1 MLYFLCFFLFIA
13 PNAVLGEC
21 TTGLASKRTIES
33 PPSSIPVYGRQF
45 LFYSINFTCEM
56 QIYSW
61 IFAAEINKHPV
72 PSMTEI
78 INPELQIWRASTF
91 LPDLQLSRQ
100 STVGVSEDPELISG
114 SLYRYT
120 PNDLVTVMP
129 GDVLGI
135 RIAPMFGDPVTTFAP
150 LFIDVGTGNTAE
162 YYNIDFEL
170 SNEFIPTLEIAH
182 PAVIGNQYVPLVTVE
197 FGMT

>member
-1 MLYFLCFFLFIA
+1 M
-13 PNAVLGEC
+13 GEC
-21 TTGLASKRTIES
+21 TNGLASKHTIKS

-61 IFAAEINKHPV
+61 IFAAEMNPYPGGLGDSV
-72 PSMTEI
+72 EN

-120 PNDLVTVMP
+120 PNNLVTIMP

-135 RIAPMFGDPVTTFAP
+135 RIAPMFGNPVTTYAP

-182 PAVIGNQYVPLVTVE
+182 PTVIGNQYVPLVTVE
-197 FGMT
+197 FGTT